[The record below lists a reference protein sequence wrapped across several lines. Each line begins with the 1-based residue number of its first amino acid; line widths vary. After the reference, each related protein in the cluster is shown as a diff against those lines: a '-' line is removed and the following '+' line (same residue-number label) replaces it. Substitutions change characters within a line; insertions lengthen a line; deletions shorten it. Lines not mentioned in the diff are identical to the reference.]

1 MDETMQQ
8 IHEIANERH
17 MLYRQAGHHSLNAAE
32 HQRLRDLNNQ
42 LPLLWDRYR
51 REFAAR
57 RQPLAPEFSRRHA
70 A

>member
-8 IHEIANERH
+8 IHKLANERH
-17 MLYRQAGHHSLNAAE
+17 MLYRQASHQSLTNTDR
-32 HQRLRDLNNQ
+32 QRLQQLNSE

-51 REFAAR
+51 REYAAR
-57 RQPLAPEFSRRHA
+57 RQPLAPDFTYRRA